1 LYSGGTAVNIL
12 WHIPISGAPMK
23 KLFLAAA
30 IGTLSL
36 AASAQLDLRGK
47 MKEGL
52 YETSFK
58 MDIPGMPQ
66 GMGGFS
72 NKVQQ
77 CTTKEDIEKGNS
89 GMFRDPKSGAKDTS
103 CEMKNVKNSGN
114 TISYDMECP
123 KEGMTATTTLAFNDN
138 GVKGVT
144 KMKMSG
150 GGDKAQK
157 MPPGMGDM
165 TMNFE
170 SKYLGACT
178 K

>member
-1 LYSGGTAVNIL
+1 MNRLL
-12 WHIPISGAPMK
+12 
-23 KLFLAAA
+23 LAGL

-36 AASAQLDLRGK
+36 TAHAQLDFRGK

-58 MDIPGMPQ
+58 MEIPGMPQ
-66 GMGGFS
+66 GMGGFA
-72 NKVQQ
+72 NKTQR
-77 CTTKEDIEKGNS
+77 CTTKEDLEKGK
-89 GMFRDPKSGAKDTS
+89 GDMFRDPKSGAKETS
-103 CEMKNVKNSGN
+103 CEIKNVKNSGN
-114 TISYDMECP
+114 TMSYDMECP
-123 KEGMTATTTLAFNDN
+123 KEGMTASTTLAFADN

-144 KMKMSG
+144 KMKMAG
-150 GGDKAQK
+150 EKAQK